1 MGSVG
6 TCTDNGMAVS
16 VGIFNVRIDF
26 GACDSTQGLYEHRVR
41 GAFRGGIQ
49 RGHSEGAF
57 KVGIQSG
64 LWERKTVLQLR
75 RDLVLGETSVETDF
89 Q

>member
-1 MGSVG
+1 M
-6 TCTDNGMAVS
+6 
-16 VGIFNVRIDF
+16 RIDF

-41 GAFRGGIQ
+41 VCI
-49 RGHSEGAF
+49 E
-57 KVGIQSG
+57 SG
-64 LWERKTVLQLR
+64 LWERKTVVQLR